1 MTLSCLHGLFVAVT
15 DYLLNYSSSGIVSYK
30 AQSQDE
36 EALVRAAASM
46 HMAFVNKNSNILGMN
61 LSFSLYIDMI
71 DKIEILLNTCF
82 FVFRYR
88 LQWFINP
95 V

>member
-1 MTLSCLHGLFVAVT
+1 MALFSLHGIFVDVT

-61 LSFSLYIDMI
+61 PSFSLCID
-71 DKIEILLNTCF
+71 
-82 FVFRYR
+82 
-88 LQWFINP
+88 
-95 V
+95 